1 MGHNKGK
8 DNVKARKARRK
19 KGERLQNAKSAVKA
33 SV

>member
-19 KGERLQNAKSAVKA
+19 KGERLHTAKDAAKA